1 MRKEYSG
8 IRGTTVFDSEQSRR
22 GHHLNQFCMSLLI
35 PANRDRFKADEEA
48 YLSEWNLTE
57 TQKSAVRRRD
67 YNAMI
72 AEGGSIYLLGKI
84 GAMDGKSFVQLAA
97 TMTGMTPE
105 SYTAMM
111 VRGGRAPDAPLTI
124 PQPTS
129 PAESGL

>member
-1 MRKEYSG
+1 MVSNLAVA
-8 IRGTTVFDSEQSRR
+8 IISTS
-22 GHHLNQFCMSLLI
+22 FCMSLLM

-57 TQKSAVRRRD
+57 PQKSAVRRRD

-97 TMTGMTPE
+97 SMTGMTSE

-111 VRGGRAPDAPLTI
+111 VRGGRVPDAPLTI
-124 PQPTS
+124 PQPPGS
-129 PAESGL
+129 DLRFNPRAVVRLALLQHGS